1 MYNWPNSPA
10 TNDTVTLS
18 GVTYKYDGVKW
29 IKVTST
35 ASTLATV
42 TAVGSTTSTPITIT
56 NTTESSSTSTGAL
69 IVSGGI
75 ASAKNVQVG
84 GDLRINKAYTET
96 VYAITDGAA
105 FTIDPNNGT
114 IQTITLGASRTPV
127 VANFGAGQSMTLMVD
142 DGASAYTITW
152 TTIGVTWVGGSA
164 PTLAASGYTIINLW
178 KVGSTIYGQ
187 SPGAA

>member
-1 MYNWPNSPA
+1 MANEFKVKNGIKFPDNTTQTTA
-10 TNDTVTLS
+10 AVTPSLS
-18 GVTYKYDGVKW
+18 
-29 IKVTST
+29 
-35 ASTLATV
+35 TV
-42 TAVGSTTSTPITIT
+42 TAVGASTTTAITVS

-96 VYAITDGAA
+96 VYDITDGAG

-127 VANFGAGQSMTLMVD
+127 VANFGAGQSMTLMVN
-142 DGASAYTITW
+142 DGTAYTITW

-164 PTLAASGYTIINLW
+164 PTLATSGYTVINLW
-178 KVGSTIYGQ
+178 KVGSTIYGM
-187 SPGAA
+187 SSGSVA